1 MPYFEHIHRKLWR
14 LQSVGM
20 VMWSRKDTLPVW
32 KRTLYQEAKP
42 KGRAPMAERS
52 KSHSATPHCDDMTEG
67 EAGSVGFL

>member
-1 MPYFEHIHRKLWR
+1 
-14 LQSVGM
+14 
-20 VMWSRKDTLPVW
+20 MWSRKDTLPVW